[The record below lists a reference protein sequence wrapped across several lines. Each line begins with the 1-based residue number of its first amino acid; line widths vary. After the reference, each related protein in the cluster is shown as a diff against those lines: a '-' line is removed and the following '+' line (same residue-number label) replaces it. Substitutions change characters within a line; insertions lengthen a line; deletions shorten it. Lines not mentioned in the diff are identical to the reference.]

1 MLSVSNNLG
10 LLIGHRG
17 LRNAQAVINQAA
29 ERLMTGKRINHAS
42 DDPAGMVAINEFEAR
57 AAVLKGELKGLD
69 DREALLGAK
78 EGALSVINDLLI
90 ELDGL
95 VVSAANTGAMSDA
108 DREGLQVQADSI
120 IEALDL
126 VYTTARFRGEAL
138 FTGLY
143 STGAG
148 RVQLNSEEDPSAG
161 LSDDEPPPDPVFAYL
176 ASLKSGGAL
185 NLIDGDHE
193 AAQKSVEG
201 ALDSVVGLRAAIGNQ
216 INHEIQSMREVKLS
230 ELENLTQAQS
240 QIEDADFA
248 KEASEL
254 IRGQILQQASIYTL
268 LIAGQSPKGA
278 LQLLEASA
286 NIAKG
291 S

>member
-17 LRNAQAVINQAA
+17 LRNAQAIINQAA
-29 ERLMTGKRINHAS
+29 ERLMTGKRVNRAS
-42 DDPAGMVAINEFEAR
+42 DDPAGLVAINEFEAR
-57 AAVLKGELKGLD
+57 AAVLKGELKDLD

-95 VVSAANTGAMSDA
+95 VVSAANTGAISDA

-126 VYTTARFRGEAL
+126 IYTTARFRGEAL
-138 FTGLY
+138 FSGLY
-143 STGAG
+143 STVAG
-148 RVQLNSEEDPSAG
+148 RVQLNSEEDPVAG
-161 LSDDEPPPDPVFAYL
+161 PSDADPAPDPVFAYL
-176 ASLKSGGAL
+176 ASLKSGGVL

-216 INHEIQSMREVKLS
+216 INHDIQSMREVKLS
-230 ELENLTQAQS
+230 ELENITQAQS

-248 KEASEL
+248 REASEL
-254 IRGQILQQASIYTL
+254 IICQFLQQA
-268 LIAGQSPKGA
+268 
-278 LQLLEASA
+278 
-286 NIAKG
+286 
-291 S
+291 